1 MNKEFLSRLLNSK
14 YEKSVDYLRDYS
26 VSLGS
31 SIGNV
36 RQSNEDRISFSK
48 LTIKK
53 YRKNIYVLVLCD
65 GMGGMK
71 SGDLAASITVSSIL
85 SYLLIN
91 YDEDDVSK
99 SLTDAANYANKMVY
113 SRLGGEGGSTLSLL
127 LYSNLSEYYYL
138 NVGDSR
144 IYSAFKSAGLIQ
156 LTEDDDLK
164 NLLAKEN
171 LNVNEDVLRRN
182 GLTKFIGM
190 DVDLDVKPITAEAKG
205 SVLLLS
211 DGAHRVGQKLMAV
224 IYSYSENISEFVHR
238 VITLSEWMGG
248 VDNASCIA
256 VNFELMKPEVFEVS
270 DESTTLTVWDS
281 EGCYKYSNSLEF
293 DGLNSSK
300 ANKKRLRGN
309 KSVDEG
315 VKVSSPKGF
324 SDEDFISFELI
335 PNEDSGKV

>member
-1 MNKEFLSRLLNSK
+1 MNKEFLSRLLNNR
-14 YEKSVDYLRDYS
+14 YDKSVDYLIDYS

-48 LTIKK
+48 LTIRK
-53 YRKNIYVLVLCD
+53 YRKNIYVLILCD
-65 GMGGMK
+65 GMGGMR

-85 SYLLIN
+85 SYLLSN

-99 SLTDAANYANKMVY
+99 SLIDAVNYSNKMVY

-127 LYSNLSEYYYL
+127 LYSSLSEYYYL

-144 IYSAFKSAGLIQ
+144 IYSAFKSAGLSQ

-171 LNVNEDVLRRN
+171 LSVNEDVLRRN

-190 DVDLDVKPITAEAKG
+190 DVDLDVKPMISETKG

-256 VNFELMKPEVFEVS
+256 VNFELMKPDIFEVS

-281 EGCYKYSNSLEF
+281 EGCYKYSSGLEF
-293 DGLNSSK
+293 DRFNSEK
-300 ANKKRLRGN
+300 VNKKRSRGS
-309 KSVDEG
+309 KSVDE
-315 VKVSSPKGF
+315 SIKGGAQKGG
-324 SDEDFISFELI
+324 SDEDVISFELI
-335 PNEDSGKV
+335 PNENSGKV